1 MGVEEVWTALLVLLD
16 LLDLSDRSVQPVE
29 GFREDQVLLELLV
42 KTALPVT
49 PEHQV
54 RMDSTVF
61 LDPRANRDHQVA
73 LVDLDL
79 KESLVLEDSMDLQ
92 DLLGLLDLQEH
103 LDSVDQQDLLDL

>member
-1 MGVEEVWTALLVLLD
+1 M
-16 LLDLSDRSVQPVE
+16 
-29 GFREDQVLLELLV
+29 LLELLV
-42 KTALPVT
+42 KMALPVT

-92 DLLGLLDLQEH
+92 DLLGLLELLDLQEH

>member
-42 KTALPVT
+42 KMVLPVT

-79 KESLVLEDSMDLQ
+79 KESLVLEDLM
-92 DLLGLLDLQEH
+92 DLLGLLELLDLQEH
-103 LDSVDQQDLLDL
+103 LDSVDSVDLLDL

>member
-1 MGVEEVWTALLVLLD
+1 M
-16 LLDLSDRSVQPVE
+16 
-29 GFREDQVLLELLV
+29 LLELLV

-79 KESLVLEDSMDLQ
+79 KESLVLEDLM
-92 DLLGLLDLQEH
+92 DLLGLLELLDLQEH